1 MALKDLGF
9 LAWKNDLANLETQTG
24 AKWEKAI
31 DDETTRFKAALRP
44 LKGSIDSFKRILKG
58 SSNESPWHYKGW
70 KVSSVGFSPEQLW
83 LKGTHV
89 SCKVWDAD
97 VCKGYFAGA
106 VQDSAGFERFNV
118 VVYKGTHHVATLQK
132 TGPQV
137 AWLSG
142 TELLV
147 YLGSSSDLRYDSV
160 HTWCP
165 ETKATT
171 LLYETHDPT
180 ENLELGRAEDGS
192 VYVLV
197 KDFVS
202 VRLGFVDVDRITWE
216 QFPSPVHDIAVIAR
230 DSWVL
235 NNAFP
240 PFPKD
245 SIVESV
251 SRKGGFAITREYG
264 IRTVWQLASGKPKQM
279 ITVWGQVSF
288 DSRDPYTLTVADV
301 RYESYTVKTSKK
313 GEWKL
318 SSPDPHPYL
327 FSRYTDVAPVFTVLP
342 RLGIRG
348 LLITAY
354 GAYGTPTRIG
364 SLVPRWRPLLE
375 SGWAIATVCVPGS
388 GDHDN
393 AWKTAGQRLGRGES
407 IRVFTETIRRLQEE
421 LGITASCT
429 ALHGRSAGGLL
440 CTATALA
447 TPLLVGALY
456 VESPYVDILRTISS
470 PSLPLTLLETKE
482 FGIGSNPT
490 NILATGAWS
499 PMEKIPVGGVP
510 ELFVVARSDT
520 SDLEVYPYEV
530 VKWIQR
536 MRGPHTDNT
545 KLLYVGSGKGHFTT
559 TTQSRAEDL
568 ALLENWLDTFP
579 GVSLDKKNAPRRT
592 LCQSQNFGMSSN
604 GKCNKIKKFSPTG
617 RILTSP
623 PASTKNRRYKYNTM
637 PGMSHK
643 NHKNHNNLTRKNRKD
658 RKNKGNGN
666 KNGTLMGGRR
676 HRKGSKGRKHTR
688 RH

>member
-24 AKWEKAI
+24 AKWTKAI

-58 SSNESPWHYKGW
+58 SSSVSTPWHYKGW
-70 KVSSVGFSPEQLW
+70 QVTSVGFSPEQLW
-83 LKGTHV
+83 LKGTHLN
-89 SCKVWDAD
+89 KVWDAD

-118 VVYKGTHHVATLQK
+118 VVYKGRHHVATLQK

-137 AWLSG
+137 AWLSLSG
-142 TELLV
+142 TEILV

-165 ETKATT
+165 ETKATA

-180 ENLELGRAEDGS
+180 ENLELRRAEDGS
-192 VYVLV
+192 VYVRV

-216 QFPSPVHDIAVIAR
+216 QFPSPVHDIFVITR

-251 SRKGGFAITREYG
+251 SRKGGFAITRDYG
-264 IRTVWQLASGKPKQM
+264 IRTVWQLASAKPKQM

-318 SSPDPHPYL
+318 SSPEAHPYL

-342 RLGIRG
+342 HVGVRG

-375 SGWAIATVCVPGS
+375 SGWAIASVCVPGS

-421 LGITASCT
+421 LGITSSCT
-429 ALHGRSAGGLL
+429 ALYGRSAGGLL

-536 MRGPHTDNT
+536 MRGSHRDNT

-568 ALLENWLDTFP
+568 ALLENWLETFP
-579 GVSLDKKNAPRRT
+579 GVSLDKKSAP
-592 LCQSQNFGMSSN
+592 L
-604 GKCNKIKKFSPTG
+604 
-617 RILTSP
+617 
-623 PASTKNRRYKYNTM
+623 TKNRRYKYNTM
-637 PGMSHK
+637 LGMSRK
-643 NHKNHNNLTRKNRKD
+643 NRKNRTRKNRKD

-666 KNGTLMGGRR
+666 NNATMMGGRR
-676 HRKGSKGRKHTR
+676 RKGSKGRKHTR